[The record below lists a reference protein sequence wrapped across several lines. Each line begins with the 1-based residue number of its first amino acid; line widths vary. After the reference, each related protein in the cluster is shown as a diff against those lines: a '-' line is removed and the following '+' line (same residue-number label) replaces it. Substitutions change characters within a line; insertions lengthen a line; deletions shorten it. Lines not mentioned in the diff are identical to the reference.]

1 MDDILTLIQDKGAYF
16 ALPIIIAFFTQ
27 GLKQRIPFFK
37 TTLGVRL
44 IHFLP
49 MILGCL
55 GGLLLPEET
64 WQAKVLIGGALG
76 SLSSVLYKIVTVT
89 LANKVK
95 LEQKIARESIAPVD
109 IEE

>member
-16 ALPIIIAFFTQ
+16 ALPIIIAFLTQ

-37 TTLGVRL
+37 TTLGIRL

-49 MILGCL
+49 MILGCI
-55 GGLLLPEET
+55 GGLLLPEGT
-64 WQAKVLIGGALG
+64 WQARILIGGALG
-76 SLSSVLYKIVTVT
+76 SLSLFLYKIVTVT

-95 LEQKIARESIAPVD
+95 LEEKIARESIIPID
-109 IEE
+109 TEE